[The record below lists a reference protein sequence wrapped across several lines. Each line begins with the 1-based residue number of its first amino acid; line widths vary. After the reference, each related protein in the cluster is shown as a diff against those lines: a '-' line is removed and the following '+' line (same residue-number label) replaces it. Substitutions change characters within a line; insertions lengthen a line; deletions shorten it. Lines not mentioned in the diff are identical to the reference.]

1 MPVWRNSASIPGNGA
16 SNRVVTDMHRR
27 SFLAT
32 MAAGAGTL
40 AAPRL
45 ARSAGASTLKFV
57 PSQDLTLLDP
67 IQSPSGSTIM
77 HSCLVFDTLYGL
89 DENYKAQP
97 QMVEGHVIEDD
108 GKTWK
113 LTLRDGLKFHNG
125 EPVRARD
132 AVASLQR
139 WAKRDTFG
147 QTLFAITDELSAPSD
162 KVIQFRLKQP
172 FPMIPDALGKIGAFF
187 AIIVPEHLAQ
197 TEPTKG
203 MPEIVGSG
211 PYRYI
216 PAERVLGS
224 LNVYEKFADYVPRAS
239 GNPSFLAGPKVA
251 HFDRVEWHTIPDP
264 ATAMAALQSG
274 EVDWWD
280 QATADT
286 LPLLRKRNDIVVA
299 VRTTVASFGMLRPNS
314 TQPPFNNPAVRR
326 AVLGAIQQSDYMLAV
341 AGEDKSLWRADCGF
355 FTPGSPMANDAG
367 VSALNSPRDFDKVKR
382 ELEAAGYKGER
393 LVYLAP
399 TDLPALNAISEV
411 AADMF
416 RKIGMN
422 LDYAATDWGTVAQRF
437 ASHEPVEKGG
447 WSMYPNYVY
456 SVSMISPAA
465 NNYIRANGP
474 KAMFGWPDSPRL
486 EELRNQWLVTSD
498 VAAQQKL
505 CREIQTQAFQDVPY
519 YPLGVYYPATA
530 YRNSLTGVLDG
541 YSLFYNVRRA

>member
-1 MPVWRNSASIPGNGA
+1 M
-16 SNRVVTDMHRR
+16 NRRT
-27 SFLAT
+27 FLGTA
-32 MAAGAGTL
+32 AAGATVL

-45 ARSAGASTLKFV
+45 ARGTAASTLKFV
-57 PSQDLTLLDP
+57 PAQDLALLDP

-89 DENYKAQP
+89 DESYKAQP
-97 QMVEGHVIEDD
+97 QMVEGHLLEDD
-108 GKTWK
+108 GKIWK
-113 LTLRDGLKFHNG
+113 LTLREGLKFHNG

-132 AVASLQR
+132 VVASLQR
-139 WAKRDTFG
+139 WGKRDTFG
-147 QTLFAITDELSAPSD
+147 QTLFSVTNELSAPSD
-162 KVIQFRLKQP
+162 KVVQFRLTKP

-203 MPEIVGSG
+203 MPEIIGSG
-211 PYRYI
+211 PYRYV
-216 PAERVLGS
+216 ASERVQGS
-224 LNVYEKFADYVPRAS
+224 LNVYARFTDYVPRNS
-239 GNPSFLAGPKVA
+239 GTPSFLAGPKIT

-264 ATAMAALQSG
+264 ATATAALQAG

-280 QATADT
+280 QATADM
-286 LPLLRKRNDIVVA
+286 LPLLRKNANIMVS
-299 VRTTVASFGMLRPNS
+299 VRSTVASFGMLRPNQ
-314 TQPPFNNPAVRR
+314 TQPPFNNPAIRR
-326 AVLGAIQQSDYMLAV
+326 AVLGGINQSDYMIAV
-341 AGEDKSLWRADCGF
+341 AGEDRSLWRADCGF
-355 FTPGSPMANDAG
+355 FTPGSPMATSVG
-367 VSALNSPRDFDKVKR
+367 MEALNGPRDFAKVKR
-382 ELEAAGYKGER
+382 QVEAAGYNGER

-422 LDYAATDWGTVAQRF
+422 LDYVATDWGTVAQRF
-437 ASHEPVEKGG
+437 ASREPLEKGG

-465 NNYIRANGP
+465 NNYIRGSGP
-474 KAMFGWPDSPRL
+474 KAMFGWPDSPQL
-486 EELRNQWLVTSD
+486 ENLRWQWLETSD
-498 VAAQQKL
+498 LREQRRICQ
-505 CREIQTQAFQDVPY
+505 EIQMQAFEDVPY

-530 YRNSLTGVLDG
+530 YRRSLTGVLDG